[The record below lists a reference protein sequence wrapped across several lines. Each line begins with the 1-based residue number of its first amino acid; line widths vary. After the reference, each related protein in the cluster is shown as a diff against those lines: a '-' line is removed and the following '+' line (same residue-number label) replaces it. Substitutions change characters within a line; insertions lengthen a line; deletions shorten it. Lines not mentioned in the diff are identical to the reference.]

1 MDGWMDGWTEKGR
14 DLCLYL
20 VGLFILFIPAL
31 REHVSSAVSVIFL
44 PGP

>member
-1 MDGWMDGWTEKGR
+1 MDGRMDGWTEKGR

-20 VGLFILFIPAL
+20 GLFILFIPAL